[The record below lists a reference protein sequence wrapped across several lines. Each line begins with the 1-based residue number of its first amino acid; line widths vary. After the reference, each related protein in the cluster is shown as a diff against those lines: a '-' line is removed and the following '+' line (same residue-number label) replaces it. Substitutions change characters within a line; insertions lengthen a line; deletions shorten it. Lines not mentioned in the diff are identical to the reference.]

1 MLFRKKSVP
10 GKKESGEEVPVDFP
24 WLRYIGM
31 NKLGFTSSQAG
42 HLYFGEWIDL
52 FEAFKIQHNFE
63 MRRTLYKVEQE
74 EEISSLDVL

>member
-1 MLFRKKSVP
+1 MFFRKKSVP
-10 GKKESGEEVPVDFP
+10 GKKGSGKETPVDFP

-31 NKLGFTSSQAG
+31 NRLGFTSAQAG
-42 HLYFGEWIDL
+42 HLYFGEWIEL

-63 MRRTLYKVEQE
+63 TRRILYKVAQE